1 MQKIILEKKVNYY
14 NKNDFINT
22 ETTEKRTLSNF
33 DEALEIFKNTP
44 INYVQNKKGISVYEE
59 LSLLHFN
66 GDIIKRFIKNYDNNN
81 KIIDN
86 YKEDDNNG

>member
-1 MQKIILEKKVNYY
+1 MGKIILEKKVNYY

-22 ETTEKRTLSNF
+22 ETTEKRILSNF

-66 GDIIKRFIKNYDNNN
+66 GDIIKRYIKSYDSNNN
-81 KIIDN
+81 IIDN
-86 YKEDDNNG
+86 YKEVDDNV

>member
-1 MQKIILEKKVNYY
+1 MEKIILEKKVNYY

-22 ETTEKRTLSNF
+22 ETTEKRILSNF

-44 INYVQNKKGISVYEE
+44 INYVQNNKGVSVYEE

-66 GDIIKRFIKNYDNNN
+66 GDIIKRYIKSYDSNNN
-81 KIIDN
+81 IIDN
-86 YKEDDNNG
+86 YKEDDNDV

>member
-1 MQKIILEKKVNYY
+1 MGKIILEKKVNYY

-22 ETTEKRTLSNF
+22 ETTEKRILSNF

-44 INYVQNKKGISVYEE
+44 INYVQNNKGVSVYEE

-66 GDIIKRFIKNYDNNN
+66 GDIIKRYIKSYDNNN
-81 KIIDN
+81 NIIDN
-86 YKEDDNNG
+86 YKEDDGND